1 MTNADRASRAETAV
15 AAYIEALGTQRFDV
29 NGIETWAQDLIT
41 DLHHLLERMNAPVRL
56 DLSWDNYLSERAE
69 DEEGDFAPAY
79 DWIVEFPMKVEA

>member
-1 MTNADRASRAETAV
+1 MTNADRASRADAAV
-15 AAYIEALGTQRFDV
+15 AAYINAFGNHRFDV

-56 DLSWDNYLSERAE
+56 DLAWDNYLSERAE
-69 DEEGDFAPAY
+69 DDEGEFAPAY